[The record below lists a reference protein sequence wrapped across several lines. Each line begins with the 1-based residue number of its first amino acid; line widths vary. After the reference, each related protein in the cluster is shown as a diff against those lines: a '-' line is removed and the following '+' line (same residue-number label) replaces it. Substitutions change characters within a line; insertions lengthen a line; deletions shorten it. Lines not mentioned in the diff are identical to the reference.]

1 MRENCQD
8 AALTEAQEAAK
19 NSKKEKIIII
29 VIVFNIVFLVLIN
42 SIPLVIYDWFARRF
56 SNAASQASIVFWV
69 PSFEK
74 VLPKESFSSS

>member
-19 NSKKEKIIII
+19 NAKKEKIIII

-42 SIPLVIYDWFARRF
+42 SIPLVIYDWFRTTIFECRI
-56 SNAASQASIVFWV
+56 ASVN
-69 PSFEK
+69 SFLGSK
-74 VLPKESFSSS
+74 F

>member
-19 NSKKEKIIII
+19 NAKKEKIIII

-42 SIPLVIYDWFARRF
+42 SIPLVIYDWFRTTIF
-56 SNAASQASIVFWV
+56 ECSIASVN
-69 PSFEK
+69 SFLGSK
-74 VLPKESFSSS
+74 F